1 MLDSIISK
9 ATGGLDGLVDE
20 LIKSVSGKLKEKI
33 SNAFSIE
40 KLKFFKRNVERI
52 GYVKTILNPDSIVSL
67 NEIFFDKAVSFDGFS
82 IDTFSQ
88 LRNKHVLI
96 EGGPGQGKSLFLRK
110 ICINEANNS
119 SHIPIFVEFRNLRFE
134 SSLRDELISA
144 INELGVSLDF
154 SVFEHLATSG
164 KIILFL
170 DGFDEIPNDKR
181 SKIARE
187 LENIARAFPE
197 LRIVVTSRPDSGMGS
212 SVYFYKLKIDP
223 MPLSVQNEFIEHIY
237 KSKKQSESIN
247 AILKNSTFLSDV
259 TTSPLLLTLFSITYN
274 ARQFKPDSLSE
285 FYSLIFPT
293 MLYRHDRMKVGFERN
308 RISGLTD
315 YQMQRLFDSLSFLSL
330 NDNQTR
336 FSASKFRK
344 YLEDAS
350 KIERLNENLEDALI
364 SDISDITALIVRD
377 GFDHYSYTHKSI
389 QEYFSAAFIYRL
401 SENKKG
407 KFYQMVIDNIHEF
420 RKWQNVLSFLNTIDE
435 RNYTKYFLIPYKK
448 HALCLDINGSVSINY
463 SALLN
468 LIGRDS
474 RVKVDENG
482 NIIDLYWGDTLSS
495 VLFIEYSAFA
505 KNVVSEYLKSI
516 SKTIAEHISYCNQED
531 YETFQT
537 FDGYFIILID
547 HIIKETHKQKEIC
560 KKISISFDKSH
571 FKREVLSLEQ
581 DLNIADRMTDQ
592 ILPF

>member
-1 MLDSIISK
+1 MLEKIVNK

-33 SNAFSIE
+33 SNAFAIE
-40 KLKFFKRNVERI
+40 KLKAFKRNFERI
-52 GYVKTILNPDSIVSL
+52 GNVKTILNPDSIVQL
-67 NEIFFDKAVSFDGFS
+67 NDIFFDKAASFDGFY

-110 ICINEANNS
+110 VCINEAKNS
-119 SHIPIFVEFRNLRFE
+119 SYIPIFVEFRNLKFE
-134 SSLRDELISA
+134 STLREELIFA
-144 INELGVSLDF
+144 INELGVSLD
-154 SVFEHLATSG
+154 SSIFEHLALSG

-187 LENIARAFPE
+187 LENIARAFPD

-223 MPLSVQNEFIEHIY
+223 MSLPIQIEFIEHIY
-237 KSKKQSESIN
+237 KSKQQSESIN
-247 AILKNSTFLSDV
+247 SILNSSTFLSDV

-293 MLYRHDRMKVGFERN
+293 MLYRHDRMKVGFERY
-308 RISGLTD
+308 RSSGLTD

-330 NDNQTR
+330 NDNHTR
-336 FSASKFRK
+336 FSANKFRK

-350 KIERLNENLEDALI
+350 KIERLSENLEDALI

-377 GFDHYSYTHKSI
+377 GFDYYSYTHKSI

-401 SENKKG
+401 SESKKS
-407 KFYQMVIDNIHEF
+407 KFYKMVIDNIHEF

-435 RNYTKYFLIPYKK
+435 RNYTKYFLIPYKR
-448 HALCLDINGSVSINY
+448 HTLCLNLNGNVSINY
-463 SALLN
+463 NSLLT

-474 RVKVDENG
+474 RIKVDENG
-482 NIIDLYWGDTLSS
+482 NVMEFYWGDTLSS
-495 VLFIEYSAFA
+495 VLYIEYSTFA
-505 KNVVSEYLKSI
+505 KHIVSDYFKSI
-516 SKTIAEHISYCNQED
+516 CKETAEYISYCDQED
-531 YETFQT
+531 YENFQT
-537 FDGYFIILID
+537 FDGYFVTSID
-547 HIIKETHKQKEIC
+547 YIIKGISKQKEIC
-560 KKISISFDKSH
+560 KKISHLFERSKFKS
-571 FKREVLSLEQ
+571 EVLSLERE
-581 DLNIADRMTDQ
+581 LNMADKITDQ

>member
-1 MLDSIISK
+1 M
-9 ATGGLDGLVDE
+9 
-20 LIKSVSGKLKEKI
+20 
-33 SNAFSIE
+33 
-40 KLKFFKRNVERI
+40 
-52 GYVKTILNPDSIVSL
+52 
-67 NEIFFDKAVSFDGFS
+67 SFDGFC
-82 IDTFSQ
+82 IDTLSQ

-110 ICINEANNS
+110 ICINEAKNS
-119 SHIPIFVEFRNLRFE
+119 SYIPIFVEFRNLKFE
-134 SSLRDELISA
+134 SSLREELITA

-154 SVFEHLATSG
+154 SIFEHLATSG

-187 LENIARAFPE
+187 LENIARTFPE
-197 LRIVVTSRPDSGMGS
+197 LRIIVTSRPDSGMGS
-212 SVYFYKLKIDP
+212 SFYFYKLRIDP

-247 AILKNSTFLSDV
+247 TILKNSTFLSDV

-336 FSASKFRK
+336 FSANKFRK

-350 KIERLNENLEDALI
+350 KIERLSENLEDALI

-401 SENKKG
+401 SENKKS
-407 KFYQMVIDNIHEF
+407 KFYKMVIDNIHEF

-448 HALCLDINGSVSINY
+448 QALCLDVNGSVSINY

-482 NIIDLYWGDTLSS
+482 NVMDLYWGDTLSS

-505 KNVVSEYLKSI
+505 KHIVFEYLKNI
-516 SKTIAEHISYCNQED
+516 SKTIAEHISYCEQED
-531 YETFQT
+531 YENFQT
-537 FDGYFIILID
+537 FDGYFIIFID
-547 HIIKETHKQKEIC
+547 HIIKETYKQKEIC
-560 KKISISFDKSH
+560 KRISIAFDQSN

-581 DLNIADRMTDQ
+581 DLNMADRVTDQ